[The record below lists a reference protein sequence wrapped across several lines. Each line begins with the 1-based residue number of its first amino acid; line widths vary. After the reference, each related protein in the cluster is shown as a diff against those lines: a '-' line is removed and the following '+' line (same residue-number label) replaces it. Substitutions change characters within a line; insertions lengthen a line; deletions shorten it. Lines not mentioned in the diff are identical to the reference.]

1 MRVKVRICYNSTMHK
16 KGLPVLPVLRVLH
29 GKIVGGQDEINE
41 MKTDFKELDD
51 RALVDRLLCNDQSA
65 WEYVLMTVA
74 LRVANRRKF
83 KEMLLR
89 TGHEPMEAVTE
100 LCERL
105 YKDDFALL
113 RTFAFRGSFDG
124 WIGMVV
130 RSVVQK
136 ITGLTGKESQGREV
150 PMDPQ
155 DPTSPI
161 ALSEL
166 AVSAVDVHVA
176 VMDKRE
182 SFTRFW
188 QENQES
194 AFILLMKNELE
205 LPLDVI
211 GALLNRPANT
221 ISQKARRAEVRLDEL
236 EAE

>member
-1 MRVKVRICYNSTMHK
+1 
-16 KGLPVLPVLRVLH
+16 
-29 GKIVGGQDEINE
+29 
-41 MKTDFKELDD
+41 MKTDFKQLDD
-51 RALVDRLLCNDQSA
+51 KALVDRLLCNDHEA

-83 KEMLLR
+83 KEMLQR
-89 TGHEPMEAVTE
+89 TGHEPLEAVTE

-105 YKDDFALL
+105 YKNDFALL
-113 RTFAFRGSFDG
+113 RKYEFRGSFDG
-124 WIGMVV
+124 WLGAVV
-130 RSVVQK
+130 RSVVQQ

-155 DPTSPI
+155 DPMSPL
-161 ALSEL
+161 ALSEQG
-166 AVSAVDVHVA
+166 VSSVDVHIA
-176 VMDKRE
+176 VMDRRDAFK
-182 SFTRFW
+182 RFW

-205 LPLDVI
+205 LPLDAI

-221 ISQKARRAEVRLDEL
+221 ISQKAKRAEARLDEL